1 LAKLEN
7 AWVEFSTGLTNSD
20 LVKTA
25 VDFLTGLLNTLNKV
39 TQGFESF
46 TGSISK
52 VGTLIA
58 IFQTAKTLVAAF
70 FDEVIAEIY
79 SGSVKAGETIDKGV
93 RDGLS
98 GAKQ

>member
-7 AWVEFSTGLTNSD
+7 AWTEFSTGLMNSD
-20 LVKTA
+20 LVKAA

-79 SGSVKAGETIDKGV
+79 SGSTKVGETIGEGV
-93 RDGLS
+93 KDGLS
-98 GAKQ
+98 GTKQ